1 MSEPALSFLQALGL
15 DEHADERAVR
25 RAYAQRLKR
34 IDQAAEPEAFQA
46 LRTDYETAL
55 RWLAWKARQERAAEP
70 AADAAGAEPGAA
82 GSPADVGAA
91 ARPSADAAPAASLSD
106 EAPAPESAPDPMA
119 AARAAADAVFAGFL
133 EADQAVFA
141 NEAAAREALDRALS
155 DDRLVNLEART
166 FFECRVAM
174 LLMDGWRPGHEF
186 LFGPACEVF
195 HWSDDRRHLE
205 LFGALGAA
213 VDAAINQ
220 KLIFWR
226 QAPQDFERQRDLV
239 RRLRDGTEPSPRAL
253 EKDLPML
260 EVMAQRFP
268 HWLHVVTSRDNL
280 ARWRELHA
288 AMTPE
293 QRARSRADGGGH
305 ARENSG
311 PLFRPPPAYD
321 PRKGSSSSS
330 SFLVWLLLMAVMAA
344 AKLAGGSGSGS
355 YAPPPSSRAVPWPP
369 AYVEPAGPLSPVP
382 RTPPPQIV
390 DFGIPADTTA
400 RDRRAAAASIDRLQK
415 EAPAAL
421 EEKPAGRPA
430 QAGLSARTDPVPPP
444 AGGADPAGPGARLHV
459 PDPMDVPG
467 LPSTLPS
474 RTSYD
479 LLRAPDGAA
488 SVPRLGG

>member
-1 MSEPALSFLQALGL
+1 MSEAELTFLRALGL

-55 RWLAWKARQERAAEP
+55 RWLAWKARQERAPEP
-70 AADAAGAEPGAA
+70 ATDASRAGPDAAVAGGGAA
-82 GSPADVGAA
+82 TRATDDRAEGASA
-91 ARPSADAAPAASLSD
+91 AD
-106 EAPAPESAPDPMA
+106 EAPASQTAPDPMA
-119 AARAAADAVFAGFL
+119 AARSEAEAVFVGFL
-133 EADQAVFA
+133 EADQAVFT

-155 DDRLVNLEART
+155 EDRLVNLEART

-195 HWSDDRRHLE
+195 HWSEDRRHLE

-220 KLIFWR
+220 KLMFWR
-226 QAPQDFERQRDLV
+226 QAPQDFERQRGLV
-239 RRLRDGTEPSPRAL
+239 RRLRDRTEPSARAL
-253 EKDLPML
+253 VNDLPLL

-288 AMTPE
+288 AMAPE
-293 QRARSRADGGGH
+293 QRAQVNADVEGRGGPD
-305 ARENSG
+305 SG

-330 SFLVWLLLMAVMAA
+330 SFLVWLLLMAVMAVV
-344 AKLAGGSGSGS
+344 KLAGGSGSSS
-355 YAPPPSSRAVPWPP
+355 YTPPPSSRSDQWPP
-369 AYVEPAGPLSPVP
+369 AYVEPSGPLSPVP
-382 RTPPPQIV
+382 RTAAPQIV
-390 DFGIPADTTA
+390 DFGIPADTPS
-400 RDRRAAAASIDRLQK
+400 RDRRAATASVDRLQK
-415 EAPAAL
+415 EARAVVERQPA
-421 EEKPAGRPA
+421 ERPAGA
-430 QAGLSARTDPVPPP
+430 QPSTRTDPVPPP
-444 AGGADPAGPGARLHV
+444 ARGGDPAGPGARLHV
-459 PDPMDVPG
+459 PDPMEVPG

-474 RTSYD
+474 RPSYD
-479 LLRAPDGAA
+479 LLRTPDGAA